1 MRKANGSI
9 RAKRAVESVWSYSL
23 LVVIAFVFLFPCVWL
38 ITSSF
43 SSTGSIYDY
52 VGFFPE
58 SFSFSTWIDLFT
70 KKTPSC
76 NYTVWLSNTFY
87 VAILSSVF
95 STILVILT
103 AYTMS
108 RFRFKSR
115 KLMMKMTLLFGIFP
129 TFMNMTALFVIMT
142 QLHLFNNLNG
152 LVILYSCSAP
162 IGYLTQ
168 KGFFDTIPNSIYGC
182 GAYRRSQQLSG
193 VCENDAPAFKSDDCL
208 YGAHVFHL
216 PLERLYSSANATRRK
231 QK

>member
-152 LVILYSCSAP
+152 LISSCIRVALLSAILRRKA
-162 IGYLTQ
+162 
-168 KGFFDTIPNSIYGC
+168 FSI
-182 GAYRRSQQLSG
+182 RFRT
-193 VCENDAPAFKSDDCL
+193 
-208 YGAHVFHL
+208 VFT
-216 PLERLYSSANATRRK
+216 TRRVSTEPATFRCL
-231 QK
+231 